1 MLLLVLM
8 FFMEIRVMLFPFWL
22 VSAEQLPRRGG
33 DMNYSGT

>member
-22 VSAEQLPRRGG
+22 MSAEQLPRREG
-33 DMNYSGT
+33 DN

>member
-22 VSAEQLPRRGG
+22 VSAEQLPREG
-33 DMNYSGT
+33 DN